1 MVVEVGMDRH
11 GYKYKTEVGP
21 SLFVCVWST
30 RTGLPGPEG
39 KGRLLHFVG
48 ILDRLFQS
56 SQKDGRGGNIIS
68 CTTSILVCMF

>member
-1 MVVEVGMDRH
+1 MNRH

-21 SLFVCVWST
+21 SLIVCMWST

-39 KGRLLHFVG
+39 KGRLLHPVG
-48 ILDRLFQS
+48 ILGRLFQR

-68 CTTSILVCMF
+68 RTTSILVCIF